1 VVGCAGP
8 GNPSGLTG
16 GDSPASGQPAA
27 PAPTA
32 PRRVVAAIQGNPL
45 GGYSRLD
52 PNNSERGNQELGVL
66 VHAGLTST
74 DTNGQLHARM
84 AEAVPNVDN
93 GMWKVNP
100 DGTMETT
107 FKIRNGAE
115 WHDGTPLTSDD
126 LLFTY
131 RVVRDRE
138 LPVFRHRALNF
149 VASVDAIDQQTVV
162 VKWTVP
168 YVLADTMFGDR
179 DRLALPL
186 PKHLLETAYNE
197 DKAAFLQLPYWNVG
211 WVGLGPYKIKE
222 WERASHI
229 IVTANDRYVLGRP
242 KVDEIELKTIPDAN
256 SIMANL
262 LAGSVDM
269 TMGRSL
275 SLDQIVQ
282 LRDRMPGAQIQTPL
296 TSLMV
301 LNPQMLN
308 PSPAMIANT
317 TFRKALMHAIDRQ
330 ELADTIDYGLVPV
343 AHGFVFPTLVEG
355 REIEPALVRYEYDPR
370 RAAQMI
376 EGLGYTRASD
386 GFYRDASGQQLRIE
400 VRATQGEINPK
411 TMAAASDFLQ
421 RSGIAMDQVI
431 IPLQLVS
438 DQQYRATFPGLIVN
452 GGGGD
457 ADQLEYNHSREARLQ
472 ETNWTGQNRSRY
484 MNAELDALI
493 DSYVAT
499 IPFGPRMDLA
509 RQIARHVTDNL
520 PIMPLF
526 FDTWPGA
533 AAGRLVNVSASAN
546 NGMSTWNAHLWDVQ

>member
-1 VVGCAGP
+1 
-8 GNPSGLTG
+8 
-16 GDSPASGQPAA
+16 
-27 PAPTA
+27 
-32 PRRVVAAIQGNPL
+32 
-45 GGYSRLD
+45 
-52 PNNSERGNQELGVL
+52 
-66 VHAGLTST
+66 
-74 DTNGQLHARM
+74 
-84 AEAVPNVDN
+84 
-93 GMWKVNP
+93 
-100 DGTMETT
+100 
-107 FKIRNGAE
+107 
-115 WHDGTPLTSDD
+115 
-126 LLFTY
+126 
-131 RVVRDRE
+131 
-138 LPVFRHRALNF
+138 
-149 VASVDAIDQQTVV
+149 
-162 VKWTVP
+162 
-168 YVLADTMFGDR
+168 
-179 DRLALPL
+179 
-186 PKHLLETAYNE
+186 
-197 DKAAFLQLPYWNVG
+197 
-211 WVGLGPYKIKE
+211 
-222 WERASHI
+222 
-229 IVTANDRYVLGRP
+229 
-242 KVDEIELKTIPDAN
+242 
-256 SIMANL
+256 
-262 LAGSVDM
+262 
-269 TMGRSL
+269 
-275 SLDQIVQ
+275 
-282 LRDRMPGAQIQTPL
+282 
-296 TSLMV
+296 
-301 LNPQMLN
+301 
-308 PSPAMIANT
+308 
-317 TFRKALMHAIDRQ
+317 MHAIDRQ

-355 REIEPALVRYEYDPR
+355 KEIEPALVRYEYDPR

-376 EGLGYTRASD
+376 EGLGYSKASD
-386 GFYRDASGQQLRIE
+386 GFFRDASGQQLRIE

-499 IPFGPRMDLA
+499 IPFGPRMDVA